1 MHRLV
6 LPHLDGLG
14 KGEQQKSFLGKET
27 LSCALQINSS
37 FVDEEGKED
46 SYAMGAAEVK
56 TRGPE
61 RTRSIQRTSSS
72 SLGLD
77 NKR

>member
-1 MHRLV
+1 MAW
-6 LPHLDGLG
+6 G
-14 KGEQQKSFLGKET
+14 KVNNRKAFWERKL